1 MRRQAIVLATCVT
14 LSAPML
20 PGTTLAGA
28 KMLAPGP
35 GSFKASADFRPRS
48 AFGGPG
54 GFPLPMRPDP
64 QGGVSVGHFRNVPR
78 HNFFPRFPVT
88 TFWYPTALYAPPVD
102 TAPSVV
108 NVAPVINVSPT
119 VYVAAPSPAPAP
131 VPVAA
136 AVPVAASQPSV
147 VEYSTGRYELRGDG
161 VGTAYTWVWIP
172 NPPAAPPSAPPPRE
186 DPPPAATASEGRS
199 QTYRWTDESGTTFWT
214 NRLEKVPE
222 RYRSR
227 TQGSASVASSE

>member
-1 MRRQAIVLATCVT
+1 VA
-14 LSAPML
+14 LSIPVL
-20 PGTTLAGA
+20 PGITLADGR
-28 KMLAPGP
+28 MLAPGP
-35 GSFKASADFRPRS
+35 ASFKANTDFRPRS

-64 QGGVSVGHFRNVPR
+64 QGGVLAGPFPQFPR
-78 HNFFPRFPVT
+78 HNFLPRFPGPALS
-88 TFWYPTALYAPPVD
+88 YPTALYSPPVD

-108 NVAPVINVSPT
+108 KVAPVINVSPT
-119 VYVAAPSPAPAP
+119 VYVAAPSASPAP
-131 VPVAA
+131 VQVAA

-147 VEYSTGRYELRGDG
+147 VEYPTGRYELRGDG
-161 VGTAYTWVWIP
+161 MGSAYTWVWIP
-172 NPPAAPPSAPPPRE
+172 NPPAAPPSAPPRE
-186 DPPPAATASEGRS
+186 DPSPSATASEGRS